1 MSELFTAGRLFR
13 LRAAEL
19 STVLVT
25 STRYKP
31 EAHPLARDTARRLEQ
46 LGAAVTLDLE
56 GSLGRDSLPE
66 GLELVIAVGGDG
78 TMLNTARLLVGADVP
93 VLGVNL
99 GKLGFLAGHG
109 ADDITAWLEG
119 SSAPNWRIV
128 SRLML
133 QLIVERP
140 GVPVHYG
147 LNDVMVSQGVM
158 NRLINIDMAVDGIH
172 ATQYRADGVVISTPT
187 GSTAYSLSLGGP
199 ILSQG
204 LRALLIT
211 PIAPHALTNRP
222 IVLDGFGELQF
233 EVSSPA
239 AELALIVDGQ
249 ERIDI
254 RQGDRFRVAPAPS
267 DLQLVVSA
275 AHDHFDVLRRK
286 LGWGTSPFLDETA
299 G

>member
-1 MSELFTAGRLFR
+1 MNGSVTAGAPFSLK
-13 LRAAEL
+13 AADL
-19 STVLVT
+19 KSVLVT

-31 EAHPLARDTARRLEQ
+31 EAHPLAREVAGRLRA
-46 LGAAVTLDLE
+46 LGADVLLDLE
-56 GSLGRDSLPE
+56 GGLRREELPA

-78 TMLNTARLLVGADVP
+78 TMLNTARLIIGADVP

-109 ADDITAWLEG
+109 ADDIAGWLRG
-119 SSAPNWRIV
+119 GSAPAWRTV

-133 QLIVERP
+133 QLTVERP

-233 EVSSPA
+233 EVVSPA
-239 AELALIVDGQ
+239 DELALIVDGQ

-254 RQGDRFRVAPAPS
+254 RQGDRFRVAPAPAE
-267 DLQLVVSA
+267 LQLVVSGK
-275 AHDHFDVLRRK
+275 HDHFDVLRRK

-299 G
+299 R